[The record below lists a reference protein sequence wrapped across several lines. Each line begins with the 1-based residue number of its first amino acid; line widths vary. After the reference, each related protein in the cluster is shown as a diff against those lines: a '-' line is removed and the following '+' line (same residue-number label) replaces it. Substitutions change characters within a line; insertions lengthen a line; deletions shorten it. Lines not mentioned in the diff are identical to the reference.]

1 MVIWAGARCGLLVIG
16 AGPGQGVITVTGPV
30 TRHPPVNI
38 SRKIYTQPVTAAT
51 EAENYVQCS
60 VVTQPAGQQLGG
72 NISFMPDLGLEIPRI
87 KIHFRLHFL
96 F

>member
-1 MVIWAGARCGLLVIG
+1 MVIWAGARCGLLPVIG
-16 AGPGQGVITVTGPV
+16 AGPDQGVITVTGPV

-38 SRKIYTQPVTAAT
+38 PRKIYTQPVTAAT

-60 VVTQPAGQQLGG
+60 VVTQPTSWG
-72 NISFMPDLGLEIPRI
+72 NISFISDLGLEIPRI